1 MIGESGVGTG
11 TDSAESNLP
20 GATCIRIVDGGACT
34 NGASRTG
41 IGTDLAELNLPRATI
56 SPRIDGWIGGQG
68 WTGGQG

>member
-20 GATCIRIVDGGACT
+20 GATCVGIVDGGACI
-34 NGASRTG
+34 NGAGRMG

-56 SPRIDGWIGGQG
+56 SPRIDGWTGGQG
-68 WTGGQG
+68 WTSG

>member
-1 MIGESGVGTG
+1 MIGESGVGTR

-20 GATCIRIVDGGACT
+20 GATCVRIVDGGACT
-34 NGASRTG
+34 SRTG

-56 SPRIDGWIGGQG
+56 NPRIYRWMGVQG